1 MFGYVVID
9 KPNILIKDYNVYR
22 AYYCGLC
29 KTIGKRN
36 GQLNRLTLNYDI
48 VLLALLGHNYENR
61 DPVFCEGRC
70 FVHPVG
76 KKLSYVKRNDI
87 LDRIADINV
96 ILGYYKLTD
105 DVIDENKHRSVRSIM
120 RPSYKNAAK
129 RMKRFDEAVRRGYDR
144 LREEE
149 KKNSDISTLA
159 DCFGYIL
166 SACGDA
172 LTDKCDKNL
181 RKFLFYIGRW
191 IYVID
196 AYDDIKKDFKDKCFN
211 PFLREIKETDDNFYN
226 EAERRARELLYED
239 IAVATDCY
247 NAMKIEVSEG
257 PLSNIIY
264 RGLKDRT
271 EFVLKRRGEKWR
283 KETRLKY

>member
-1 MFGYVVID
+1 MFGYVVVD
-9 KPNILIKDYNVYR
+9 KPNILIKDYNTYR

-29 KTIGKRN
+29 KTIGTQN

-48 VLLALLGHNYENR
+48 VLLALLGHNYENA
-61 DPVFCEGRC
+61 DPVFCESHC
-70 FVHPVG
+70 IVHPVG
-76 KKLSYVKRNDI
+76 KKLTYVERNSI
-87 LDRIADINV
+87 LEKIADINV

-105 DVIDENKHRSVRSIM
+105 DVIDEKKHRSIRSLI
-120 RPSYKNAAK
+120 RPSYKKAAA
-129 RMKRFDEAVRRGYDR
+129 RMSEFDQKVSRGYDR

-149 KKNSDISTLA
+149 KKNADISVLA
-159 DCFGYIL
+159 DSFGFIL

-172 LTDKCDKNL
+172 LTDKCDRLL
-181 RKFLFYIGRW
+181 RELLFHIGRW

-211 PFLREIKETDDNFYN
+211 PFLRENKGLDDIFFEET
-226 EAERRARELLYED
+226 ERKARELLFDD
-239 IAVATDCY
+239 IASAIDCY
-247 NAMKIEVSEG
+247 NKMEIKVSEG

-271 EFVLKRRGEKWR
+271 EFVLKRRGEKWQ